1 MPRDRCDI
9 CLIIW
14 YIEWQCT
21 GFQKYKRLHEQSKL
35 KEKINIGVGKQS
47 VYKMRVLP
55 VNLFISFLFICA
67 VVFQPQSFFL
77 SSKAFHKSCSIK
89 HGARIY
95 RREYINIWSR
105 NGYFWDNLNQREG
118 RLHRFGSTSLERFNE
133 QKKIAVNAPNQFY
146 SFSPL
151 PKSQGL
157 IFNSKLLVDAGDI

>member
-1 MPRDRCDI
+1 MLKFRYKHIFKHKTPF
-9 CLIIW
+9 
-14 YIEWQCT
+14 T
-21 GFQKYKRLHEQSKL
+21 GVYHEKKL
-35 KEKINIGVGKQS
+35 CHVVKNH
-47 VYKMRVLP
+47 
-55 VNLFISFLFICA
+55 LFISFLFICA

-133 QKKIAVNAPNQFY
+133 QKKIAVNALNQFY